1 MAIFFKCTHFL
12 LTDGGTKVS
21 RLYEG
26 LLEAFR
32 LIISFD
38 PDLLTIVLLS
48 LRVSITAIIISTL
61 IGVPLGALLG
71 LKSEKRTR
79 FFNKLIF
86 TFMGM
91 PPVVAGLIIFLILSR
106 QGPFGVLSLLYTPTA
121 MVIAQVFLS
130 SPIVIGLTMVGIRAK
145 GGEVEETARSLG
157 ASPVLTAWTVIKE
170 SRYAILGAIISGFS
184 RVVAE
189 VGAVMIVGGN
199 IEGHTRVMTT
209 AIVLETRKG
218 SFELAIGLGLILLMI
233 SFVVNSVLYTI
244 QRGGSKN

>member
-1 MAIFFKCTHFL
+1 M
-12 LTDGGTKVS
+12 S
-21 RLYEG
+21 RLYQG
-26 LLEAFR
+26 LLEAIR
-32 LIISFD
+32 LIISVD
-38 PDLLTIVLLS
+38 PDLITIVLLS
-48 LRVSITAIIISTL
+48 LRVSITAIAISTL

-71 LKSEKRTR
+71 LKSEKKTR

-86 TFMGM
+86 TLMGM

-106 QGPFGVLSLLYTPTA
+106 QGPLGILSLLYTPMA
-121 MVIAQVFLS
+121 MIIAQVFLS
-130 SPIVIGLTMVGIRAK
+130 APIVIGLTMVGIRAK

-157 ASPVLTAWTVIKE
+157 AGSVLTAWTVIKE

-218 SFELAIGLGLILLMI
+218 NFELAIGLGLILLMI
-233 SFVVNSVLYTI
+233 SFIVNSILYNI
-244 QRGGSKN
+244 QRGGKSN

>member
-1 MAIFFKCTHFL
+1 MNNRFISTS
-12 LTDGGTKVS
+12 GGKILS

-26 LLEAFR
+26 LLEAIR

-48 LRVSITAIIISTL
+48 LRVSITAIIISTI

-71 LKSEKRTR
+71 LKSEKKTR

-130 SPIVIGLTMVGIRAK
+130 SPIVGGGISPLPGSRACPY
-145 GGEVEETARSLG
+145 R
-157 ASPVLTAWTVIKE
+157 
-170 SRYAILGAIISGFS
+170 
-184 RVVAE
+184 
-189 VGAVMIVGGN
+189 MDGN
-199 IEGHTRVMTT
+199 QGITLCHLR
-209 AIVLETRKG
+209 R
-218 SFELAIGLGLILLMI
+218 
-233 SFVVNSVLYTI
+233 NY
-244 QRGGSKN
+244 QRFQQGRG